1 MMSALIHHNYISV
14 SVSPRLDQHLA
25 LSIQQPLH
33 YTLLPPLNPQ
43 LVPTQPSSVTYVTF
57 PCLQQ

>member
-33 YTLLPPLNPQ
+33 LIIPPSLNI
-43 LVPTQPSSVTYVTF
+43 LTVHG
-57 PCLQQ
+57 C